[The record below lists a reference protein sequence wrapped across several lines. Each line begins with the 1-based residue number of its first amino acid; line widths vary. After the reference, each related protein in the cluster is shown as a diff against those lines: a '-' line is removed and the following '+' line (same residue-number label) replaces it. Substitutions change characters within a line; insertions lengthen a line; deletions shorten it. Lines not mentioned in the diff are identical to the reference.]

1 MNAYEKTLEM
11 LIERLGDAQLELTR
25 ASNAYQQHI
34 KYAVLMELDDVVAL
48 DTWKRDLS
56 EFNID
61 LFQAK
66 ARVTAI
72 QTAYDLAVDM
82 EDDSVHTRK
91 ESGVDE
97 TPRYRV
103 LTRNGDDHLFG
114 IWDEESMNY
123 VSFTG
128 VTGLDTTSTM
138 SKAQV
143 EDECARLNA
152 EDKS

>member
-1 MNAYEKTLEM
+1 M
-11 LIERLGDAQLELTR
+11 LIERLADAQLELTR
-25 ASNAYQQHI
+25 ASNAYQKHI
-34 KYAVLMELDDVVAL
+34 EYAVLMELGDVVAL
-48 DTWKRDLS
+48 DTWKRELS
-56 EFNID
+56 ELNID

-103 LTRNGDDHLFG
+103 LTRNGCDNLFG
-114 IWDEESMNY
+114 IWDEETMNY
-123 VSFTG
+123 VPFQGAYEPG
-128 VTGLDTTSTM
+128 VSTTM
-138 SKAQV
+138 SKRQAD
-143 EDECARLNA
+143 DECARLNA
-152 EDKS
+152 EAKS